1 MYNMQYLD
9 GPYVAFV
16 ASFKLERAF
25 LAISQRDKV
34 AEDLQA
40 EAEAAEKAMQ
50 EQSALE
56 SGVSREEGKI
66 DGKGCLQTKLPFRC
80 WQ

>member
-1 MYNMQYLD
+1 MQYLD

-40 EAEAAEKAMQ
+40 
-50 EQSALE
+50 
-56 SGVSREEGKI
+56 
-66 DGKGCLQTKLPFRC
+66 
-80 WQ
+80 